1 MAKILLV
8 GAPGAGKGTLSSYL
22 RNTYKLPTLSTGDLF
37 RRDIKNG
44 TELGKLAA
52 SLINAGNFVPDD
64 VTVSI
69 VETGL
74 DDLGESYILDGFP
87 RNLEQAKRFDNLL
100 AERGEELDIVVH
112 LVATDDFVVDRLSGR
127 RVCETCGETYHVT
140 NNPSRVEGVCD
151 VDGGVLSIRE
161 DDKPELIRHRLATY
175 HDVTAPLLDYYAD
188 RGIVYKISGMTSVD
202 ELFEDADTMIDERWV

>member
-1 MAKILLV
+1 MAKILLI
-8 GAPGAGKGTLSSYL
+8 GAPGAGKGTLSSHL

-37 RRDIKNG
+37 RREIKNG
-44 TELGKLAA
+44 TDLGKIAA

-87 RNLEQAKRFDNLL
+87 RNLEQAKIFDELL
-100 AERGEELDIVVH
+100 ASRGETLDIVVH
-112 LVATDDFVVDRLSGR
+112 LVTTDDFVVDRLSGR
-127 RVCETCGETYHVT
+127 RVCETCGATYHVD

-151 VDGGVLSIRE
+151 VDGGELSIRK
-161 DDKPELIRHRLATY
+161 DDTPELIRHRLATY
-175 HDVTAPLLDYYAD
+175 HDVTAPLLEYYAS